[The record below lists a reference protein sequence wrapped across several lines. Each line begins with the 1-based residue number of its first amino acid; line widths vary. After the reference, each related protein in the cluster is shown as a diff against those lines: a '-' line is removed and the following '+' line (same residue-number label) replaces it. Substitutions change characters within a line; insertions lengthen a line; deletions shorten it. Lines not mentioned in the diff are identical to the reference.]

1 MENLEISQVFKQM
14 ADLLEIQD
22 ANPFRVRAYRNAAR
36 VVAEYPRPLRKMV
49 AEESDLTALP
59 SVGKEM
65 ARHIEELVATG
76 DLEIIWVMADNQINQ
91 KSIRF
96 IDGLGLRDRVRF
108 AVDPGSR
115 AIDQLGIR
123 RVPAEEMETGVPHPT
138 TVLIDREGRIR
149 FVDVRRDFQLWI
161 DPDYLKVQL
170 AKLGA

>member
-76 DLEIIWVMADNQINQ
+76 DLEIMAELGKDIPGVDMG
-91 KSIRF
+91 KMVLH
-96 IDGLGLRDRVRF
+96 IDAR
-108 AVDPGSR
+108 SR
-115 AIDQLGIR
+115 AEARKL
-123 RVPAEEMETGVPHPT
+123 TG
-138 TVLIDREGRIR
+138 LIDFKRSLFILDDHEQRLKAMREG
-149 FVDVRRDFQLWI
+149 
-161 DPDYLKVQL
+161 
-170 AKLGA
+170 